1 MKTLVLNFIPD
12 EWEKVLHITITEES
26 RKAIDSLASNEL
38 DPWTKIFFEKLV
50 IELEKIAGPICKGAV
65 ERIQKMSEDD
75 EILISED
82 LKLVSKD
89 NCLSL
94 FQKHEGELN
103 FIEQ

>member
-1 MKTLVLNFIPD
+1 MKTLILNFIPD
-12 EWEKVLHITITEES
+12 EWEMVLQITITEES
-26 RKAIDSLASNEL
+26 RKAIDALTSEEL
-38 DPWTKIFFEKLV
+38 NPWTKVFFEKLV
-50 IELEKIAGPICKGAV
+50 IELEKITGPICKGAV
-65 ERIQKMSEDD
+65 ERIQKMSGDD